1 MLPATLE
8 KVHASEHKQRRVSRF
23 GLAHYDKSYNS
34 NDEGLS
40 GVDPLASFRKHK
52 RQVALPVGRVLQWR
66 PELIRQLFVGRN
78 AERIP
83 ELVRKWVVERAANRI
98 LEHAARGDANPAAWF
113 PKAVL
118 RWHLPECLLA
128 PMEEF
133 SLRASAWIPPA
144 SDRSPKRPS
153 DRIPA

>member
-83 ELVRKWVVERAANRI
+83 ELVRKRVGEHFAKWTAKWI

-118 RWHLPECLLA
+118 KWHLPECL
-128 PMEEF
+128 
-133 SLRASAWIPPA
+133 
-144 SDRSPKRPS
+144 
-153 DRIPA
+153 